1 MWSDLGS
8 KKVTLARLENGW
20 EKARTENGRRLLTLV
35 MDPTR
40 AAQRRWRDVD
50 RYLRVIIPM
59 ASIIDDEEK
68 AKERVR
74 VDFLVSGLR
83 GYVQGDEKRFLFCGG
98 DETVLQGQENEF
110 PLR

>member
-8 KKVTLARLENGW
+8 KKVTLARLETGW
-20 EKARTENGRRLLTLV
+20 EKARTENGRRIRRLLMLV

-59 ASIIDDEEK
+59 ASIIDEEEK
-68 AKERVR
+68 AKERV
-74 VDFLVSGLR
+74 
-83 GYVQGDEKRFLFCGG
+83 
-98 DETVLQGQENEF
+98 
-110 PLR
+110 